1 MVKTL
6 TKDRSDASFDLFWSR
21 VLQRKNAEI
30 PLIDDPVLPRK
41 RRAEARLDIGRQGTN
56 HHPATAKDLYRKN
69 YFATID
75 LATECITS
83 RFHQRDFLV
92 YQNVQELLLKS
103 IAGDPYDK
111 ELAEVVQL
119 YGTDIDE
126 FRLEGQLSLMKQT
139 AESMGFIKKK
149 FDVSD
154 LLKFVQSLGK
164 ERKVLLSEVCNAS
177 DKRYKRA
184 LFLSPEAG

>member
-1 MVKTL
+1 M
-6 TKDRSDASFDLFWSR
+6 
-21 VLQRKNAEI
+21 
-30 PLIDDPVLPRK
+30 
-41 RRAEARLDIGRQGTN
+41 
-56 HHPATAKDLYRKN
+56 
-69 YFATID
+69 
-75 LATECITS
+75 
-83 RFHQRDFLV
+83 
-92 YQNVQELLLKS
+92 
-103 IAGDPYDK
+103 
-111 ELAEVVQL
+111 QL

>member
-1 MVKTL
+1 MELWEWSLGVCKDTEMKARILGVQAVMTKFDFYSGCSLGVQVLRQTDNLSHTLQQTSLSAAQGNRIAQDMVKTL
-6 TKDRSDASFDLFWSR
+6 TKDRSDTSFDLFWSR

-92 YQNVQELLLKS
+92 YQNVLE
-103 IAGDPYDK
+103 IITGDP
-111 ELAEVVQL
+111 
-119 YGTDIDE
+119 
-126 FRLEGQLSLMKQT
+126 
-139 AESMGFIKKK
+139 
-149 FDVSD
+149 
-154 LLKFVQSLGK
+154 
-164 ERKVLLSEVCNAS
+164 
-177 DKRYKRA
+177 
-184 LFLSPEAG
+184 